1 MPKQQTI
8 KASPIAATPIAF
20 ARSMALGARRLGH
33 EPTAALL
40 TARITEQQLVEPNGR
55 ITANQ
60 MEQLSDQLMRELDD
74 EALGWF
80 SRRLPWGSYGMLA
93 RASITSPTLQV
104 ALQRWCRHHALLTDD
119 IRVQVH
125 LGQSSTASI
134 SLQALNPGAW
144 LEGEL
149 LEFCHVSMLRNL
161 LGLASW
167 LVDSKLTLTA
177 AEFAFDAPPHAQ
189 AYGVLFPTQCTFG
202 QDQTRIHFS
211 ASYLSLPVRRDEAA
225 LRQMLQRALPLTV
238 HTYRKDRLLIEQ
250 VRQAFKAAP
259 ACMRNADVLANALH
273 LSTRTLHRQLKD
285 QGTSLQAL
293 KNSVRVELATELL
306 QRTQLPINKIAL
318 AVGLDNDKGFIR
330 AYRHLTGLNP
340 GAYRKTGAEAD

>member
-1 MPKQQTI
+1 M
-8 KASPIAATPIAF
+8 AF
-20 ARSMALGARRLGH
+20 ARSMATGAQRLGH
-33 EPTAALL
+33 DPTTALL
-40 TARITEQQLVEPNGR
+40 AARISEQQLSVPDGR
-55 ITANQ
+55 ITALQ
-60 MEQLSDQLMRELDD
+60 MERVSDQLMRELDD

-93 RASITSPTLQV
+93 RASITSPTLGV
-104 ALQRWCRHHALLTDD
+104 ALRRWCRHHGLLTSD
-119 IRVQVH
+119 IRTH
-125 LGQSSTASI
+125 LAVEHGTDASI
-134 SLQALNPGAW
+134 SLIHHNPGTW
-144 LEGEL
+144 LNGEL

-167 LVDSKLTLTA
+167 LVDSKLTLTSA
-177 AEFAFDAPPHAQ
+177 RFAFDAPPHAQ

-202 QDQTRIHFS
+202 QPQTRIHFS

-238 HTYRKDRLLIEQ
+238 HTYRKDRLLVEQ
-250 VRQAFKAAP
+250 VRQAFKATP
-259 ACMRNADVLANALH
+259 TCMRNADVLANALH

-306 QRTQLPINKIAL
+306 QRTQLPVKKIAL
-318 AVGLDNDKGFIR
+318 AVGFDNDKGFMR
-330 AYRHLTGLNP
+330 ALKQLTGTTP
-340 GAYRKTGAEAD
+340 EALRQQGRE